1 MSRGFNVSVRA
12 ASPDD
17 INEGS
22 LAAEIAAQGA
32 LSDLEPGYLAN
43 AMIAARA
50 LAAALRD
57 GPFVVILSGIDHT
70 REPGESSHIT
80 VSVET
85 RFTASDDSAPA
96 SVPAPPTFL
105 EPEPTVVAEPAVGS
119 EGE

>member
-50 LAAALRD
+50 LATALRD
-57 GPFVVILSGIDHT
+57 GPFVVILSGADHT
-70 REPGESSHIT
+70 REAGESSYIT

-85 RFTASDDSAPA
+85 RFTAPVNSGPSFE
-96 SVPAPPTFL
+96 VAPPAFL
-105 EPEPTVVAEPAVGS
+105 APEPVEVPEPVVGP